1 MTWVLGLLGS
11 PVGRYI
17 GIALAVLAFV
27 SWQRHDAASDAR
39 AEAEAVCRATF
50 EERVDTEV
58 ERQRQVTETVL
69 ERAQEQLER
78 SEQEAT
84 RLQEEADALLEELEE
99 RGEGGR
105 CPLDDDTR
113 RRLLD
118 IR

>member
-1 MTWVLGLLGS
+1 MTGVLGILGS
-11 PVGRYI
+11 PVTRYV
-17 GIALAVLAFV
+17 GIALAVLAFI
-27 SWQRHDAASDAR
+27 SWQRHDAASEAR
-39 AEAEAVCRATF
+39 MLAEIECRDTF

-84 RLQEEADALLEELEE
+84 RLQEEADALLQELEE

-105 CPLDDDTR
+105 CPLDADTR